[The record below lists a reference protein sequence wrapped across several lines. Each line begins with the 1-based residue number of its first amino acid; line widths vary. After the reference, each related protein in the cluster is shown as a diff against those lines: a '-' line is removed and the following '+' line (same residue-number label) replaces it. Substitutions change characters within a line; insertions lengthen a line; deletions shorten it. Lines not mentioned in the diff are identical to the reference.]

1 MTIFVLQNNR
11 RKVAE
16 MTARLARA
24 LRQSGR
30 ELFDFSVIDEIPARL
45 FEETSGPRFLYG
57 SSEMVQLAYADSRLQ
72 RDLFFEPGQFDQ
84 RTWVEHRQ
92 AELLNGVGS
101 NITWNELRALTA
113 RESVFVRPT
122 FDQKSF
128 AGALIGP
135 ESAKEWFSVA
145 EERNSRLT
153 GGSQVWVSRPKRIFS
168 EYRFVVLD
176 HELITGSRYRAND
189 VLAVT
194 SDVPAEVA
202 AGAARL
208 ARGWLPARLV
218 TMDVAVVEGNALQI
232 VEFNSIHS
240 SGLYLTDL
248 FKVIDAI
255 ERAYS
260 AVC

>member
-1 MTIFVLQNNR
+1 VNQ
-11 RKVAE
+11 
-16 MTARLARA
+16 
-24 LRQSGR
+24 
-30 ELFDFSVIDEIPARL
+30 
-45 FEETSGPRFLYG
+45 
-57 SSEMVQLAYADSRLQ
+57 
-72 RDLFFEPGQFDQ
+72 
-84 RTWVEHRQ
+84 RQ
-92 AELLNGVGS
+92 AELLNGIGS
-101 NITWNELRALTA
+101 NITWGELRALTA
-113 RESVFVRPT
+113 RETVFVRPT

-128 AGALIGP
+128 GGALVGP
-135 ESAKEWFSVA
+135 TSAKDWLSSA

-153 GGSQVWVSRPKRIFS
+153 DGSQVWVSRPKRIFA

-189 VLAVT
+189 VLAVS

-218 TMDVAVVEGNALQI
+218 TMDVAVVEGSALQI

-240 SGLYLTDL
+240 SGLYLTDRL
-248 FKVIDAI
+248 KVIEAV

-260 AVC
+260 EVC